1 MTDHAHSLTQRSFT
15 AAAWSLLL
23 QFCGQAISPIFGII
37 LARLLLPADY
47 GLLGMLGIFWA
58 VGALF
63 ADGGFGIA
71 LVQKKDV
78 SEVEYSSVFY
88 YNLLLGIVLYGLL
101 ALAAP
106 WIAGFYSQPQ
116 LVPIIRLTALTFPIG
131 AVGSI
136 PAVILQKQLNQ
147 KALALNRIVVMTICG
162 LLAIFLCYSGYGVWS
177 LVWQQVASSLL
188 GAALLVAVV
197 RWRPRMAFSLRALK
211 GLFRFGSRMFASGLL
226 NCIFDNLYNVIIGKF
241 YSPADLGYYSRANS
255 YTGMW
260 PLSISGTVTAVT
272 LPAFVQIQEDKRRV
286 RGAFRRSLICV
297 MAAVAMPAVLI
308 CVLSRPLVSLLITD
322 RWLPIVPY
330 MWVLTAGFL
339 LLPVHIINLQLLT
352 ARGRS
357 DLYLKLEVAKK
368 VLTVLSILVTFRLGV
383 FWMVVGQVAVS
394 WASAYVN
401 CFFTR
406 REIAYSM
413 IGQVRDVLPSL
424 AMACASG
431 LVAWLLCRVLYP
443 YQAVFGLAF
452 SACSGV
458 VVYLWLNWIFRSE
471 AAIELLDILVKRNP
485 GNRLFLRVRVAF
497 EGPA

>member
-15 AAAWSLLL
+15 AAAWSLIL
-23 QFCGQAISPIFGII
+23 QFCGQLINPLFGII
-37 LARLLLPADY
+37 LARKLLPDDY

-177 LVWQQVASSLL
+177 LVWQQVSSSLL
-188 GAALLVAVV
+188 GTLLLIAYV
-197 RWRPRMAFSLRALK
+197 RWRPLPAFSLAALK

-226 NCIFDNLYNVIIGKF
+226 NCLFDNLYDVIIGKGYKASELGF
-241 YSPADLGYYSRANS
+241 YARARSYS
-255 YTGMW
+255 GMW
-260 PLSISGTVTAVT
+260 PLSISGTVSSVT
-272 LPAFVQIQEDKRRV
+272 LPAFVQIQDQKERV
-286 RGAFRRSLICV
+286 RHAFRRSLVCV
-297 MAAVAMPAVLI
+297 TAVVALPSVMLF
-308 CVLSRPLVSLLITD
+308 VLSRPLVSLLITD

-330 MWVLTAGFL
+330 MWLLIPVYL
-339 LLPVHIINLQLLT
+339 LLPLHIINLQLLT

-357 DLYLKLEVAKK
+357 DLFLRLEIVKK
-368 VLTVLSILVTFRLGV
+368 ALIVVNLALTFRLGV
-383 FWMVVGQVAVS
+383 MWMIAGQLIVS
-394 WASAYVN
+394 LLSALVN
-401 CFFTR
+401 GHYTC
-406 REIAYSM
+406 REIGYPVWR
-413 IGQVRDVLPSL
+413 QFRDIAPPLLYASVTGL
-424 AMACASG
+424 A
-431 LVAWLLCRVLYP
+431 AWLLHRALAPVNPWLAVAAPILLAPPAYVLLN
-443 YQAVFGLAF
+443 AGL
-452 SACSGV
+452 
-458 VVYLWLNWIFRSE
+458 RSE
-471 AAIELLDILVKRNP
+471 ASRMMLELLAQRYP
-485 GNRLFLRVRVAF
+485 GVPVLGRARKWACA
-497 EGPA
+497 E